1 MSVGYQSFYQAQL
14 TAGISDTDT
23 DIPLDVVPTVD
34 EGFLVIE
41 STVPSKREIIYF
53 TSKTSNSVVCPSGAG
68 NGRGYDGT
76 TAVSHLQGAAV
87 IMAPVGAMFSELRQ
101 QFTTT
106 PQGWTSIVPAVNSVT
121 DNGNNSYTLNFAS
134 AVDTILS
141 EGMRA
146 RTTRNS
152 AAGVTCFSLDGS
164 NDYLNK
170 TSPAG
175 MTFTDD
181 FTVSAWIYLT
191 SYAAAN
197 IVSRFNGTSGWRFF
211 LAADGTIRLQGFNG
225 GAGNYRF
232 CSSYQS
238 IPLNKWVH
246 VAAQLDMSTYT
257 VSTTTCYV
265 MINGK
270 DVPAFLTQNG
280 TNPTALVQAGN
291 LEIGSENGGAS
302 PFPGYIDQ
310 VAIYSAKVTQ
320 ATILA
325 SRNQPLTGSEANL
338 ISAYSG
344 ANTTDLNTTNANNL
358 TAQNGAVTGFASAP
372 WGNRGLSTT
381 LDYGLVMA
389 IPSST
394 SAVIQ
399 VPEGCTIPTTGG
411 VSAVAYSVMANPF
424 GFVSDKGRW
433 IVGTYAKADT
443 FQGSAVSGTWY
454 SLNLTMSIPTGN
466 WLTKWQ
472 GVMYAS
478 NSVVGPVVFI
488 TLSTADNSETDSRF
502 TGRSSHTAANNSI
515 ITTGT
520 KEANISLSTAT
531 TYYINTKTDTANTP
545 TIGLYNSLGMFL
557 LTAHPSRSI
566 GNRKNENN
574 RNSASPP
581 RTKNISY

>member
-1 MSVGYQSFYQAQL
+1 MYLL
-14 TAGISDTDT
+14 T
-23 DIPLDVVPTVD
+23 
-34 EGFLVIE
+34 
-41 STVPSKREIIYF
+41 
-53 TSKTSNSVVCPSGAG
+53 
-68 NGRGYDGT
+68 
-76 TAVSHLQGAAV
+76 
-87 IMAPVGAMFSELRQ
+87 
-101 QFTTT
+101 
-106 PQGWTSIVPAVNSVT
+106 
-121 DNGNNSYTLNFAS
+121 
-134 AVDTILS
+134 
-141 EGMRA
+141 
-146 RTTRNS
+146 
-152 AAGVTCFSLDGS
+152 
-164 NDYLNK
+164 
-170 TSPAG
+170 
-175 MTFTDD
+175 
-181 FTVSAWIYLT
+181 
-191 SYAAAN
+191 
-197 IVSRFNGTSGWRFF
+197 
-211 LAADGTIRLQGFNG
+211 LATG
-225 GAGNYRF
+225 
-232 CSSYQS
+232 
-238 IPLNKWVH
+238 
-246 VAAQLDMSTYT
+246 
-257 VSTTTCYV
+257 
-265 MINGK
+265 
-270 DVPAFLTQNG
+270 G

-291 LEIGSENGGAS
+291 LEIGSSNGGTN
-302 PFPGYIDQ
+302 PFPGYIKD
-310 VAIYSAKVTQ
+310 VAIYNSKITQ
-320 ATILA
+320 ATISA
-325 SRNQPLTGSEANL
+325 SRNQPLTGSEASL

-411 VSAVAYSVMANPF
+411 VSAVAYSVMASPF

-502 TGRSSHTAANNSI
+502 TGRSSHAAANNSI
-515 ITTGT
+515 MTTGT

-557 LTAHPSRSI
+557 LTALPA
-566 GNRKNENN
+566 GL
-574 RNSASPP
+574 
-581 RTKNISY
+581 

>member
-134 AVDTILS
+134 AVDSILS
-141 EGMRA
+141 EGMRV

-152 AAGVTCFSLDGS
+152 AAGITCFSLDGS

-170 TSPAG
+170 TSPAA
-175 MTFTDD
+175 MTFVDD
-181 FTVSAWIYLT
+181 FTASAWIYLT
-191 SYAAAN
+191 SYAQGTIA
-197 IVSRFNGTSGWRFF
+197 SRYNGTSGWTFRIDPSGVVIMIGYNASS
-211 LAADGTIRLQGFNG
+211 L
-225 GAGNYRF
+225 NYSYV
-232 CSSYQS
+232 SSYQS
-238 IPLNKWVH
+238 VPLNKWVH
-246 VAAQLDMSTYT
+246 VAAQLDMSTFT
-257 VSTTTCYV
+257 ATTTTSYI

-270 DVPAFLTQNG
+270 DVPAQVARGG

-291 LEIGSENGGAS
+291 LEIGSWNGGLL
-302 PFPGYIDQ
+302 PFPGYIKD
-310 VAIYSAKVTQ
+310 VAIYNSKITQ
-320 ATILA
+320 ATIA
-325 SRNQPLTGSEANL
+325 ERRNQPLTGSEANL

-389 IPSST
+389 VSGST
-394 SAVIQ
+394 ATVQ
-399 VPEGCTIPTTGG
+399 APEGCTIPTTGG
-411 VSAVAYSVMANPF
+411 VSAVAYSVMASPF

-433 IVGTYAKADT
+433 EI
-443 FQGSAVSGTWY
+443 GSFYRAAVNNTVAA
-454 SLNLTMSIPTGN
+454 LNYENIASARVYKPTGN
-466 WLTKWQ
+466 FFLTAN
-472 GVMYAS
+472 GGFYGSTGATHIYNIHTSAAAAADAS
-478 NSVVGPVVFI
+478 M
-488 TLSTADNSETDSRF
+488 TQRA
-502 TGRSSHTAANNSI
+502 SSGGAFH
-515 ITTGT
+515 G
-520 KEANISLSTAT
+520 KLDLANIPLAS
-531 TYYINTKTDTANTP
+531 TANTYYLNVYTTTAAGTLTLTGQETRTALTLLP
-545 TIGLYNSLGMFL
+545 AGL
-557 LTAHPSRSI
+557 
-566 GNRKNENN
+566 
-574 RNSASPP
+574 
-581 RTKNISY
+581 